1 MRNVQCPKLKEA
13 RSLADCLGQ
22 LGHEGANRANSY
34 ALTAGIA
41 TGFCQG
47 NIGKGANHGLYP
59 AKSKIK
65 CAHAVLITYP
75 HAFAT
80 KNA

>member
-1 MRNVQCPKLKEA
+1 MRPPPG
-13 RSLADCLGQ
+13 LAALGAFIDYLGQ

-34 ALTAGIA
+34 ALTARIA

-75 HAFAT
+75 HAFAA